1 LGKVRLGNVVIK
13 TLFGR
18 YELKR
23 GEVEVW
29 GSGRDGAAKAE
40 QTLESL
46 QLRYDE
52 RLENVSENS
61 QFELHEI
68 YCIS

>member
-23 GEVEVW
+23 GEVEVR
-29 GSGRDGAAKAE
+29 GSGRDGAAKA
-40 QTLESL
+40 
-46 QLRYDE
+46 D
-52 RLENVSENS
+52 
-61 QFELHEI
+61 H
-68 YCIS
+68 